1 MKTLWCGFSKAVTF
15 EIALQ
20 AQQIMLAMPLCLVC
34 WYDGGNSSGH
44 LKLEDQ
50 TFVIIST
57 AELPQRCM
65 IYRTV

>member
-1 MKTLWCGFSKAVTF
+1 
-15 EIALQ
+15 
-20 AQQIMLAMPLCLVC
+20 MLAVPLCLVC

-57 AELPQRCM
+57 PNM
-65 IYRTV
+65 HDI